1 MNLKLAIFI
10 LVAHILQSAQ
20 SNPFE
25 ISERIFNG
33 MKSERNQ
40 FPFYVFLEQ
49 IIEPNFSTSC
59 GASLIS
65 NEWVLTAA
73 HCVTEAEMFLL
84 HFGLYETVNLHE
96 SSRVC
101 RTVLKDEIFIYPG
114 YSTEDILNDIALIKL
129 KDPVVFTASI
139 QPIKL
144 ASFFDSEEETNI
156 ETVAIGNGFS
166 NNGQIL
172 SDYLE
177 WISLKTTSQSR
188 CEEVFP
194 FLVDE
199 KTVICCEN
207 GHGSVAHGDSG
218 GGLIKIEDNTLIGVA
233 CFKHKNS
240 SFSSNN
246 EKNDVVLPQAFT
258 LIGYYI
264 PWIKFITNI
273 EL

>member
-1 MNLKLAIFI
+1 MNLKMGIFI
-10 LVAHILQSAQ
+10 LIANTLYSAH
-20 SNPFE
+20 SNPIE

-65 NEWVLTAA
+65 NQWVLTAA
-73 HCVTEAEMFLL
+73 HCVTEAETFLL
-84 HFGLYETVNLHE
+84 HFGLYETRNLYE
-96 SSRVC
+96 SGRVC
-101 RTVLKDEIFIYPG
+101 RTVLKDDIFIYPG
-114 YSTEDILNDIALIKL
+114 YSTEDIGNDIALIKL
-129 KDPVVFTASI
+129 KDPVAFTASI
-139 QPIKL
+139 EPIKL
-144 ASFFDSEEETNI
+144 AKYFDPEEEINT

-177 WISLKTTSQSR
+177 WISLRTTSQSR

-199 KTVICCEN
+199 KTVICGEN
-207 GHGSVAHGDSG
+207 GYGSVAHGDSG

-240 SFSSNN
+240 SFSTIN

-264 PWIKFITNI
+264 PWIKYITNI